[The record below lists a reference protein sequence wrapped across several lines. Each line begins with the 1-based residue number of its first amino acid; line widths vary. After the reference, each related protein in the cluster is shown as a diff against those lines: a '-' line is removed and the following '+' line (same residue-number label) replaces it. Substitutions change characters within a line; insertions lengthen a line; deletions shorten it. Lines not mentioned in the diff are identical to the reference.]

1 MKPAPHNNADIAQR
15 AAPRRAGL
23 LAVSRLGS
31 RRSDRCERVAAFLVL
46 AATLLVAPAA
56 AHAQPAQ
63 ADSPTVTLDTRWD
76 YQVGLGA
83 ADSNPFSLDTRFSG
97 GTGAAMSGL
106 FPLDTR
112 ATAGVMAS
120 LGGRV
125 TDATGAPLAGASI
138 LALQGT
144 AATTGRADAA
154 GHYALPA
161 LEPGAWQIWVS
172 LAGYR
177 TWVQSGVALAPGQ
190 ALALDFALAPAL
202 TLPPATPVDRP
213 VPVAQQATIVTPSAT
228 ALLVFN
234 GTAFVSGGPVDVT
247 LPTVIFTHGW
257 IAGPNDP
264 GGWPLAM
271 AAQMT
276 SAGVKANLLAWDW
289 HQDAATLDPVQA
301 MSRTRLQGDA
311 LGRALAATL
320 AKLSPYAGTLHFIG
334 HSLGTLVNATAANF
348 LHETVQPNFPFDHT
362 QITLL
367 DDAGVVSAVGQVI
380 TFNYSVSG
388 MPGSIASQV
397 VQAGYVSPVP
407 DAAAWLDNYIS
418 LVGAYHPE
426 AVNVYLPKS
435 PYLADAPTIHA
446 YACTWYSDSISSAGA
461 QALMGERYGF
471 ERTGWP
477 GQFPTPVPFPRG
489 TSLSQ
494 DPNSGNELDLLRL
507 GIDAERQSVEG
518 QIRSYI
524 PSATVLWG
532 VDKGVDW
539 TGAHL
544 QQAGTAV
551 TTWAESVFHSA
562 PAATPTPTPPDFS
575 LTPGTS
581 TGDFLP
587 ISPQFDLSVAGSTPP
602 LRAANGAG
610 HAPKDGGVTNGPPC
624 VWLTLALP
632 AGARGMS
639 FDFTLTGGDTNDDY
653 LAFGINGTNQ
663 FALETR
669 FMAPGRPTSSG
680 WIDVSPYA
688 GRTVE
693 FFFGVLG
700 GASTNVAVTVDG
712 LRFYQQ
718 VPPLLQVSAAGGAV
732 VLRWPAAYD
741 SFVLDTATALAPT
754 PDWTPVGGTPG
765 TNGGYFSVTNA
776 APGAARF
783 YRLRQGP

>member
-435 PYLADAPTIHA
+435 PFLAAAPTIHA
-446 YACTWYSDSISSAGA
+446 YACTWYSDSMSTAGA

-532 VDKGVDW
+532 VDTGVDW
-539 TGAHL
+539 AGAQL
-544 QQAGTAV
+544 QQAGNAV
-551 TTWAESVFHSA
+551 TTWAESVFHST
-562 PAATPTPTPPDFS
+562 PAATPTPPDFS
-575 LTPGTS
+575 LTPGAA
-581 TGDFLP
+581 TGAFLP
-587 ISPQFDLSVAGSTPP
+587 VSPQFDLSVAGSTPP
-602 LRAANGAG
+602 LRAADGAG

-624 VWLTLALP
+624 VWLTLSLP
-632 AGARGMS
+632 SGARGMS
-639 FDFTLTGGDTNDDY
+639 FDFTLTGGDTNDGY

-680 WIDVSPYA
+680 WIDVSAYA
-688 GRTVE
+688 GRLVE
-693 FFFGVLG
+693 FFFGLLG
-700 GASTNVAVTVDG
+700 GTSTNVAVTVDG
-712 LRFYQQ
+712 LRFYQVEAPSLEVQ
-718 VPPLLQVSAAGGAV
+718 TSGDSVVITWPLSAGGYLLETSDNLAAMTSWVTVTNPPAIAGFQNAVTIDVSAG
-732 VLRWPAAYD
+732 
-741 SFVLDTATALAPT
+741 S
-754 PDWTPVGGTPG
+754 
-765 TNGGYFSVTNA
+765 
-776 APGAARF
+776 RF
-783 YRLRQGP
+783 FRLRKP